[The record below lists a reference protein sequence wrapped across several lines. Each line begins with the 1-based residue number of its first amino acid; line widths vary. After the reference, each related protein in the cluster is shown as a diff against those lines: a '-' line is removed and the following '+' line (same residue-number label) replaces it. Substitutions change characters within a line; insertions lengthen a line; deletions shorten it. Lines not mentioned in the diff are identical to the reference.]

1 MTTELEQEFFKVFG
15 VEPKYIDGCKL
26 NDKYFADEQ
35 LQKEYETLDDY
46 MTFECPHQNEYC
58 YSTCQYAYDCS
69 EYPEITDRKL
79 LEMICVYNSFQN
91 DEASLFIPFDI
102 NNVKDIALQVI
113 TKSIKDKSLNNY
125 YCNDVEKLKANIQQ
139 LFKEELK

>member
-15 VEPKYIDGCKL
+15 VARQHLL
-26 NDKYFADEQ
+26 NANTNQFVDV
-35 LQKEYETLDDY
+35 
-46 MTFECPHQNEYC
+46 
-58 YSTCQYAYDCS
+58 
-69 EYPEITDRKL
+69 YPEITERKL
-79 LEMICVYNSFQN
+79 LEMICIYNSFQN

-125 YCNDVEKLKANIQQ
+125 YCNDVEKLKTNIQQ
-139 LFKEELK
+139 LFKEEE